1 MTRKRL
7 IYFILITII
16 IVLGLL
22 SRKFSV
28 IPLWVGDV
36 LWATMI
42 YFMLRFF
49 LLNASFRKIA
59 LISIIISYAIEFSQL
74 YKADWIDNLR
84 HTFPGRM
91 ILGETFLWGDLLS
104 YTAGILIGVLMDVI
118 AKKKALIKKG

>member
-1 MTRKRL
+1 MAKKRVT
-7 IYFILITII
+7 YFILIAVI

-49 LLNASFRKIA
+49 LPGASTQKIA
-59 LISIIISYAIEFSQL
+59 IISILTSYAIEFSQL
-74 YKADWIDNLR
+74 YKAEWIDNLR

-91 ILGETFLWGDLLS
+91 ILGETFFLGDLVS
-104 YTAGILIGVLMDVI
+104 YTAGILIGVFIDL
-118 AKKKALIKKG
+118 AIKTPNRKP

>member
-1 MTRKRL
+1 MAKKRVT
-7 IYFILITII
+7 YFILIAVI

-49 LLNASFRKIA
+49 LPGASTQKIA
-59 LISIIISYAIEFSQL
+59 IISILTSYAIEFSQL
-74 YKADWIDNLR
+74 YKAEWIDNLR

-91 ILGETFLWGDLLS
+91 ILGETFFLGDLVS
-104 YTAGILIGVLMDVI
+104 YTAGILIGVFIDLAI
-118 AKKKALIKKG
+118 TTANRKP